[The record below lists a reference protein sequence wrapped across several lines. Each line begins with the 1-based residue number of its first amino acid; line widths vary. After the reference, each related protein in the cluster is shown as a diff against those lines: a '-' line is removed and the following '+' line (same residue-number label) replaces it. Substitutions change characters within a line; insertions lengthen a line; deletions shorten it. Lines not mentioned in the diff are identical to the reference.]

1 LCFVHPFDIVVSEM
15 SDDDLARDVWSSV
28 SALFLAERPR
38 INAELGE
45 LGLHPVQALAL
56 RFLEPGEPRPMS
68 TLAGLLHCDAS
79 NVTNIADRLESAGL
93 VVRRPA
99 EQDRRVRTLV
109 LTALGERVR
118 SRVAD
123 VWGRPP
129 AAFAA
134 LPPEDLE
141 ALQRILARALDRGG
155 ELVEPA

>member
-1 LCFVHPFDIVVSEM
+1 M
-15 SDDDLARDVWSSV
+15 SDDELARDVWSSV
-28 SALFLAERPR
+28 SALFLGERPR

-56 RFLEPGEPRPMS
+56 RYLEPGEPRPMS
-68 TLAGLLHCDAS
+68 ALAGLLRCDAS

-93 VVRRPA
+93 VERRPA
-99 EQDRRVRTLV
+99 EQDRRVKTLV
-109 LTALGERVR
+109 LTARGAAVR
-118 SRVAD
+118 ARVAE

-129 AAFAA
+129 AGFAA

-141 ALQRILARALDRGG
+141 VLQRILARALDRGG

>member
-1 LCFVHPFDIVVSEM
+1 MSEE
-15 SDDDLARDVWSSV
+15 DLARDVWSSV

-45 LGLHPVQALAL
+45 IGLHPVQALAL

-68 TLAGLLHCDAS
+68 ALAGLLRCDAS

-93 VVRRPA
+93 VERRPA
-99 EQDRRVRTLV
+99 EQDRRVKTLV
-109 LTALGERVR
+109 LTPLGERVR
-118 SRVAD
+118 ARVAD
-123 VWGRPP
+123 VWARPP
-129 AAFAA
+129 ASFAA

-141 ALQRILARALDRGG
+141 ALQRILARASDRGG